1 MGGGRIIPR
10 HDFSFYNMTYSKF
23 LPFILFFIFCFAKAN
38 SQPKGHCYLLIGSYT
53 PAQKDQ
59 GIAVYDFNMKTGDL
73 QLRSVMGDIENPSY
87 IAISKNGDRV
97 FAVSEKNSGPG
108 MITAYRFDRLT
119 GTLQAINQVSSG
131 GKGPC
136 YISVDDAATH
146 VFVANYGNG
155 SLSATSLNKDGSL
168 DAATTQSIQHTGSSI
183 NKESQGGP
191 HVHSALLTPDN
202 RYILSADLGI
212 DRIYI
217 YRFDK
222 SANKPLSEA
231 TPTYATSVPGSGP
244 RHICFHPNGKY
255 VYVVNE
261 ISGSV
266 DAFAY
271 HDGTLKYKQS
281 ITMLPDGFTGI
292 VEAGDIHISADGKF
306 LYASNREV
314 RNEIVIYSIAK
325 KGRLSLA
332 GRQPVLGAVPRN
344 FAIDPSGKFLLVGNL
359 NTNEVNVFRR
369 NVKTGL
375 LKFTG
380 KKISIS
386 EPACLKFIS
395 AGR

>member
-1 MGGGRIIPR
+1 MRAFIKNCLSISIL
-10 HDFSFYNMTYSKF
+10 HMTYSKF
-23 LPFILFFIFCFAKAN
+23 LRIILFCVICYSKAYTQ
-38 SQPKGHCYLLIGSYT
+38 SKGHCFLVIGSYT
-53 PAQKDQ
+53 MPLKDK
-59 GIAVYDFNMKTGDL
+59 GIAVYDFNMQTGDL
-73 QLRSVMGDIENPSY
+73 QLQSVTGDIENPSY

-97 FAVSEKNSGPG
+97 FAVSEKNSGTG
-108 MITAYRFDRLT
+108 TITAYRFDRLT
-119 GTLQAINQVSSG
+119 GTLQIINQVSSG

-136 YISVDDAATH
+136 YISVDDATTH

-155 SLSATSLNKDGSL
+155 SLSATRLNKDGSL
-168 DAATTQSIQHTGSSI
+168 DATTIQSIQHTGSSI
-183 NKESQGGP
+183 NKESQAGP

-217 YRFDK
+217 YRFDR

-231 TPTYATSVPGSGP
+231 SAGYVTAAPGSGP

-255 VYVVNE
+255 VYVINE

-271 HDGTLKYKQS
+271 HDGTLKYMQS
-281 ITMLPDGFTGI
+281 ITMLPEGFAGI

-306 LYASNREV
+306 IYASNREV

-344 FAIDPSGKFLLVGNL
+344 FTIDPSGKFLLVGNL
-359 NTNEVNVFRR
+359 NTNEVIVFRR

-380 KKISIS
+380 KKISIG